1 MSGEAGLKSP
11 AHLLEY
17 FFQGGKS
24 DVAKKVVKLKCN
36 LLELGKSAV
45 LFLTLVRFAIHQIR
59 MEEKAK

>member
-1 MSGEAGLKSP
+1 MCGKAGLKSP
-11 AHLLEY
+11 AHLPEY

-45 LFLTLVRFAIHQIR
+45 LFLTLVRFAIHQNQNGG
-59 MEEKAK
+59 KTK